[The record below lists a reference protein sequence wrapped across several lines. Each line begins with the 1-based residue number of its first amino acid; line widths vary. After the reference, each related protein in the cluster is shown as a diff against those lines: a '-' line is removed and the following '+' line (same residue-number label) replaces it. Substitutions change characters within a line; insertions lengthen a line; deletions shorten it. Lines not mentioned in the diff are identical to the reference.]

1 MNRGFSS
8 SSIPSISSH
17 TSIPSNS
24 LSMST
29 SDLITKAQLDFD
41 TAITHLK
48 HEFSKL
54 QIGRASAA
62 LVEDIHVDAYGSMT
76 PMKGVASIS
85 IPDART
91 LAIQVWDRSLT
102 GAVEKAILASNIG
115 LTPTND
121 GTVIRLIMPALTE
134 ERRKDL
140 VKVVGQLAE
149 QAKISVRT
157 ARGSAHGGFKSLA
170 DKKEITEDEQRHS
183 EKVLQEK
190 VDATN
195 RLIDETAKKKE
206 SDIMTI

>member
-1 MNRGFSS
+1 
-8 SSIPSISSH
+8 
-17 TSIPSNS
+17 
-24 LSMST
+24 MST
-29 SDLITKAQLDFD
+29 SDLIAKAQLDFD
-41 TAITHLK
+41 TAIAHLK

-54 QIGRASAA
+54 QIGRASAS

-76 PMKGVASIS
+76 PLKGVASIS

-91 LAIQVWDRSLT
+91 LAIQVWDRSLM
-102 GAVEKAILASNIG
+102 GAVEKGILASNIG

-121 GTVIRLIMPALTE
+121 GTLIRITMPALTE

-157 ARGSAHGGFKSLA
+157 ARGTAHTGFKTLE
-170 DKKEITEDEQRHS
+170 DKKEITEDDRRHA
-183 EKVLQEK
+183 EKQLQDK

-195 RLIDETAKKKE
+195 RLVDETAKKKE

>member
-1 MNRGFSS
+1 M
-8 SSIPSISSH
+8 P
-17 TSIPSNS
+17 P
-24 LSMST
+24 SMST
-29 SDLITKAQLDFD
+29 SELITKAQQDFE

-54 QIGRASAA
+54 QIGRASAS
-62 LVEDIHVDAYGSMT
+62 LIEDIYVDAYGAMT

-91 LAIQVWDRSLT
+91 LAIQVWDRSLM

-115 LTPTND
+115 LNPTND
-121 GTVIRLIMPALTE
+121 GTLIRLVMPALTE

-157 ARGSAHGGFKSLA
+157 ARGSSHGGFKALA

-183 EKVLQEK
+183 EKILQEK

-195 RLIDETAKKKE
+195 RLIDEISKKKE
-206 SDIMTI
+206 ADIMTI

>member
-1 MNRGFSS
+1 
-8 SSIPSISSH
+8 
-17 TSIPSNS
+17 
-24 LSMST
+24 MST
-29 SDLITKAQLDFD
+29 SDLISKAQQDFD
-41 TAITHLK
+41 TAMTHLK

-62 LVEDIHVDAYGSMT
+62 LVEDIYVDAYGAMT

-91 LAIQVWDRSLT
+91 LAIQVWDRSLM

-121 GTVIRLIMPALTE
+121 GTLIRIIMPALTE

-140 VKVVGQLAE
+140 VKVVGQLSE
-149 QAKISVRT
+149 HAKISIRT
-157 ARGSAHGGFKSLA
+157 ARGSAHSGFKSLA
-170 DKKEITEDEQRHS
+170 DKKEITEDEQRHA

-190 VDATN
+190 VDGAN
-195 RLIDETAKKKE
+195 RLVDETSKKKE